1 VATVALQQLHLGSI
15 SMMAEP
21 FRLAR
26 DLIVTGEATVYFD
39 GGCRPKNP
47 GHAGIA
53 VVVLMDNKQRI
64 LSRYIG
70 IATNNY
76 AEYTG
81 LIVAVKYAKELGARK
96 VELVSDSKLVVEQ
109 TNGKWKIK
117 SEEMRP
123 LVMEARNL
131 LDHHFAGMWKLRH
144 VRRTDN
150 VKADYYCGLAIEAG
164 RNRNPWHHPRKRG
177 KILDPF
183 SSAYE
188 LATPS
193 VPEPA

>member
-1 VATVALQQLHLGSI
+1 
-15 SMMAEP
+15 MMAEP